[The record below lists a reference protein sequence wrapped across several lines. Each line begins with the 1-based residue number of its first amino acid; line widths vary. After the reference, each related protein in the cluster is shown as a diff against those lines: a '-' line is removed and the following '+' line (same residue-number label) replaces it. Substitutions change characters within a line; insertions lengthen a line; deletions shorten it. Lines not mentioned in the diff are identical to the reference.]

1 MSTYDATPGAT
12 DHTDAFVAAFAAAK
26 ELIEDGAANVDILL
40 DSRQEYV
47 LGEAVQSGANGQYAQ
62 IPLPF
67 SNADTGKIRLVGR
80 PRGNDIG
87 YLAAGAS
94 GTVIRSTI
102 TAPAYDAADGIASMF
117 GGPASYCTG
126 HSASAMY
133 PDEWSFIQLGLQDVT
148 LRQET
153 PTLCGIDAG
162 FISGV
167 TVDGLLQFDTDDL
180 ANVNPQTLLPGWG
193 GATPSTGPQAIALIC
208 PYSLNWFGTRADTI
222 VVSGWTHGV
231 HLGEWARIKE
241 LTCFFLSGA
250 CIGVDSSQQVSQI
263 GYFTDW
269 NNAYGIA
276 DFTPASATPISPT
289 SPYAAS
295 QTTSALPATPIT
307 IVDWDQQRTAEGDT
321 DAPARVYDLM
331 DANQLVAVDALW
343 TSKDGSTVRLSPVIL
358 GAGASLTGQHY
369 RARIKNKLAVAGDST
384 DPAFP
389 ATGVAIR
396 NPYARDAFVKIIGGD
411 VSGVRVNSADDVL
424 IAGNGVVVPANGV
437 ITVFYIGTPTWHWLW
452 L

>member
-1 MSTYDATPGAT
+1 MSRVPHDRHAYGQRGAGTLAALRNARLYILEANGDLDRADDVNGDSPSEVAAFLAGEELAEGFTTEEGSTEVTYPLVSDSYGKWAVSWHAPGSYDEFCPDDPHTPIRRWEADKHYPDLWATQLRMSTYDATPGAT

-241 LTCFFLSGA
+241 LTCFL
-250 CIGVDSSQQVSQI
+250 
-263 GYFTDW
+263 
-269 NNAYGIA
+269 
-276 DFTPASATPISPT
+276 
-289 SPYAAS
+289 
-295 QTTSALPATPIT
+295 
-307 IVDWDQQRTAEGDT
+307 
-321 DAPARVYDLM
+321 
-331 DANQLVAVDALW
+331 
-343 TSKDGSTVRLSPVIL
+343 
-358 GAGASLTGQHY
+358 
-369 RARIKNKLAVAGDST
+369 
-384 DPAFP
+384 
-389 ATGVAIR
+389 
-396 NPYARDAFVKIIGGD
+396 
-411 VSGVRVNSADDVL
+411 
-424 IAGNGVVVPANGV
+424 
-437 ITVFYIGTPTWHWLW
+437 
-452 L
+452 